1 MRIFGRTELFKLK
14 TPILEILGLLIFYL
28 LPKKTSQ
35 FFIETLFQ
43 ELSTGT
49 ITTASK

>member
-1 MRIFGRTELFKLK
+1 MRIFGRTELFKLQ

-28 LPKKTSQ
+28 LQKTSQ
-35 FFIETLFQ
+35 ILIKTLFQ
-43 ELSTGT
+43 ELSRGT